1 MAELLEFVWEY
12 LRPLKRIKKC
22 VKFSIKIPHLTST
35 AYHLLS
41 DRLLWW
47 KEPILASCS
56 LRGFPFST
64 YIRKGLFSLIFF
76 LLATTHLG
84 TWTGE
89 GCTSSRGPRYKA
101 AMKDRTKYLLR
112 AISSRDSNSDREYT
126 TPKHPKLLIPGY
138 DAEVEEID
146 SALEAKPRWNK
157 VKRSLTL
164 LRKNS
169 IRFLRARLEKVT
181 CPKIQSYNVWANIA
195 IDEDFQSDIYRIS
208 SSLSRAIFQYLT
220 QKFGRFFH
228 KKRGSAYSGG
238 FGIKKQV
245 QI

>member
-1 MAELLEFVWEY
+1 MRQILNKNTSPYFHSVSLVIWPLTLMKRTHFSELF
-12 LRPLKRIKKC
+12 
-22 VKFSIKIPHLTST
+22 TS
-35 AYHLLS
+35 
-41 DRLLWW
+41 R
-47 KEPILASCS
+47 
-56 LRGFPFST
+56 FST

-146 SALEAKPRWNK
+146 SALEARRWNK

-164 LRKNS
+164 LRKNLYQILKSSSWEGHLPKNPKLQRMGEHRDRWRFS
-169 IRFLRARLEKVT
+169 IRYLPYFFIYKPSDFSVFDTKV
-181 CPKIQSYNVWANIA
+181 W
-195 IDEDFQSDIYRIS
+195 E
-208 SSLSRAIFQYLT
+208 IFSQET
-220 QKFGRFFH
+220 WFGL
-228 KKRGSAYSGG
+228 
-238 FGIKKQV
+238 
-245 QI
+245 

>member
-1 MAELLEFVWEY
+1 MRQILNKNTSPYFHSVSLVIWPLTLMKRTHFSELF
-12 LRPLKRIKKC
+12 
-22 VKFSIKIPHLTST
+22 TS
-35 AYHLLS
+35 
-41 DRLLWW
+41 R
-47 KEPILASCS
+47 
-56 LRGFPFST
+56 FST

-208 SSLSRAIFQYLT
+208 SSISRAIFQYLT